1 MRRCVRRSMGLCKEK
16 LVSPGAYLKENT
28 PILTLMKTDPLRLR
42 VDLPE
47 SAAGAVRVGTSLT
60 FTTGAAPAG
69 TFTAVVRELNPS
81 LDPQSRTLT
90 VEARLPRGDARLRP
104 GMFVQVQLVAQK
116 GAEAVVVPK
125 EAVYSVAGLTKLF
138 VIRDGR
144 AVEQRINP
152 GQEWDGW
159 MEVPRDV
166 LKPGDR
172 VATSA
177 LTQLVTGTPVR
188 RAARLLQRLPRSK
201 VNANPKETDV
211 MQKLAEICIRRP
223 VFATMLIMAL
233 VVLGMDSYRKL
244 GVDLFPKIDLPV
256 VTVTTT
262 LRGAAPEEVETQI
275 SKRIEEAVNTIS
287 GIDDLRSTSAEGI
300 SIVAVQFML
309 DKDPEVGAQEIRDKI
324 NRILPDLPQDAD
336 PPVIEKVATDAS
348 PILNVAVSSP
358 RDLRE
363 TTKIVDDKIKKSI
376 ESLAGVGQ
384 VRFVGERQRQ
394 VQVWLDGE
402 KLYSYNLNVE
412 QIRAALAAQNVE
424 VPGGRVDQGARELS
438 LRTMGRV
445 TNPQDFERIVIGNA
459 GGRPIRISRC
469 RSRRGW
475 VRRTTFAR
483 AIERNACGRAR
494 SSKAGRHE
502 HAGRDQ
508 LHQNADRR
516 AAEARCLRILRSRIR
531 ATSRNSFRTRSM
543 RCRST

>member
-1 MRRCVRRSMGLCKEK
+1 MKEK

-28 PILTLMKTDPLRLR
+28 PILTLMKTNPVRLR

-47 SAAGAVRVGTSLT
+47 SAAGSVHMGTTLT
-60 FTTGAAPAG
+60 FTTDAAPG
-69 TFTAVVRELNPS
+69 DTFTAVVRELNPS
-81 LDPQSRTLT
+81 LDPQ
-90 VEARLPRGDARLRP
+90 
-104 GMFVQVQLVAQK
+104 VANLDGGSSVGRMATRAFAPACSCRYNSSSQK
-116 GAEAVVVPK
+116 GAEAGGSK
-125 EAVYSVAGLTKLF
+125 EAVYTVAGLTKLF

-152 GQEWDGW
+152 GQEIEWLDGSPARRCKTW
-159 MEVPRDV
+159 RTCCHERVEPTRHRHTGASSGSPCSGPRTE
-166 LKPGDR
+166 LTKPKRD
-172 VATSA
+172 S
-177 LTQLVTGTPVR
+177 
-188 RAARLLQRLPRSK
+188 
-201 VNANPKETDV
+201 V

-287 GIDDLRSTSAEGI
+287 GIDDLRSTSAEGV

-324 NRILPDLPQDAD
+324 NRILPEFPQDAD

-376 ESLAGVGQ
+376 ESCRRRAGT
-384 VRFVGERQRQ
+384 
-394 VQVWLDGE
+394 
-402 KLYSYNLNVE
+402 
-412 QIRAALAAQNVE
+412 
-424 VPGGRVDQGARELS
+424 
-438 LRTMGRV
+438 LR
-445 TNPQDFERIVIGNA
+445 
-459 GGRPIRISRC
+459 
-469 RSRRGW
+469 
-475 VRRTTFAR
+475 RRT
-483 AIERNACGRAR
+483 
-494 SSKAGRHE
+494 
-502 HAGRDQ
+502 
-508 LHQNADRR
+508 
-516 AAEARCLRILRSRIR
+516 AAPGSGMA
-531 ATSRNSFRTRSM
+531 
-543 RCRST
+543 